1 MKSIKIAAGALV
13 AATLLAGAPAAS
25 AAGPVDVLVRIEG
38 VDSTIQPR
46 VSLRTST
53 GTVTKDGQH
62 SCTGTSAAGALEIAT
77 RGDWTG
83 PWSDAYGYGIDVVR
97 GNAHPFFS
105 GNYWAFYVNDVAQS
119 TGICG
124 RELSAGEEVLFVP
137 QPEDPAKTK
146 GLLRLSGVPARIAPG
161 EAVTVTVTRH
171 TSEFAADPPYTPS
184 GKSAPAANATV
195 TGNGVTLT
203 TDAQGRASFVP
214 AARGELDLRATRDG
228 DVRSATERLCVTDGA
243 DGACGHHGARAL
255 RDQRLRRAL
264 RLAGPPR
271 RLRRREVGLASSSA
285 SRAAR
290 ARGSSPVRWRP
301 IPPAWSPCACAS
313 SATTAAAAPASTR
326 TASSCAARRPAASRP
341 ASGSRSARPPT
352 GATCCPSGSR
362 AGATSWTS
370 RSATRP
376 ATSTARWQR
385 GRNRVVFHVA

>member
-46 VSLRTST
+46 MSLRTST

-83 PWSDAYGYGIDVVR
+83 PWSDAYGYGIDVVK

-171 TSEFAADPPYTPS
+171 TSEFATDPPYTPS

-243 DGACGHHGARAL
+243 DGACGTTAPAPCVTNGSDGLCGSPDRRAAFGVVKSVSEQQRFARGKGPRELTGAVEADPAGL
-255 RDQRLRRAL
+255 ESVRLRLVRNDDGRCARFDED
-264 RLAGPPR
+264 RLE
-271 RLRRREVGLASSSA
+271 LRRTKTCR
-285 SRAAR
+285 
-290 ARGSSPVRWRP
+290 
-301 IPPAWSPCACAS
+301 I
-313 SATTAAAAPASTR
+313 TAGKWFTV
-326 TASSCAARRPAASRP
+326 
-341 ASGSRSARPPT
+341 
-352 GATCCPSGSR
+352 GATADWRYLLPERLPRGR
-362 AGATSWTS
+362 YVLDVEVRDKAGNVNRT
-370 RSATRP
+370 
-376 ATSTARWQR
+376 WQR